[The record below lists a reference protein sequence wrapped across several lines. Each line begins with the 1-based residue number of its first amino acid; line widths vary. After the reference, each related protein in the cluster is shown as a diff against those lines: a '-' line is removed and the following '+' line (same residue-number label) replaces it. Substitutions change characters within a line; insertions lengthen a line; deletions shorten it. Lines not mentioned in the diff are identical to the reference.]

1 MKLVQKRSRKT
12 GLPPGTLVH
21 IGEKKTDKVTI
32 TAFNYAGT
40 RCDERQDLSLDV
52 LAPPTDESVTWVDV
66 GGVHMMDILES
77 FGKQFQLHPL
87 LLEDI
92 ANTDQRPKLDDYE
105 TCLFLVMKMLSVT
118 DRQDIVVEQ
127 VSFVLGRN
135 FVLSFQ
141 ENGTDVFSP
150 VRDRLRGN
158 KGRLRQSGA
167 DSLLYA
173 LIDAIVDQYF
183 AVLEVLGEKIE
194 ALQDLVVSDPKPE
207 TLRQVHALKRQLL
220 FLRRAVWPLREATN
234 NLSRSECPFLQEST
248 KVFFRDVYDHV
259 VQIVDTIETLRE
271 MVSASLDIYL
281 SSISYR
287 LNAVMKVLTIITTI
301 FMPLTF
307 IVGIYGMNFEHM
319 PELKW
324 DWGYPLVL
332 GVMVAIAIAMLGF
345 SNARSG
351 SNSLVRI
358 IHEGFYCNCEYAAT
372 TIPATRCW
380 SHGRDEGL
388 SEVIVSLTWSLV
400 NGPIFRQSAPQHHIK
415 GGSDEETTVSHRHD
429 GRAGVWRDSCGSP
442 W

>member
-32 TAFNYAGT
+32 TAFNYAGV
-40 RCDERQDLSLDV
+40 RCDEYQVPSLNE
-52 LAPPTDESVTWVDV
+52 LAPPTDESVTWVNV
-66 GGVHMMDILES
+66 SGVHKMDILES
-77 FGKQFQLHPL
+77 CGKQFQLHSL

-105 TCLFLVMKMLSVT
+105 TCLFLVLKMLSVT

-127 VSFVLGRN
+127 VSLVFGRN

-141 ENGTDVFSP
+141 ENGTDVFTP
-150 VRDRLRGN
+150 VRDRLRGG

-167 DSLLYA
+167 DYLFYA
-173 LIDAIVDQYF
+173 LVDAIVDQYF
-183 AVLEVLGEKIE
+183 AVVEVLGEKIE
-194 ALQDLVVSDPKPE
+194 ELQDLVVSDPQPE
-207 TLRQVHALKRQLL
+207 TLRRIHSLKRQLL
-220 FLRRAVWPLREATN
+220 FLRRAVWPLREVTN
-234 NLSRSECPFLQEST
+234 SLSRSECPFLQEST

-324 DWGYPLVL
+324 EWGYPLII
-332 GVMVAIAIAMLGF
+332 GVMVMIAIAMLGF
-345 SNARSG
+345 FIRKKW
-351 SNSLVRI
+351 I
-358 IHEGFYCNCEYAAT
+358 
-372 TIPATRCW
+372 
-380 SHGRDEGL
+380 
-388 SEVIVSLTWSLV
+388 
-400 NGPIFRQSAPQHHIK
+400 
-415 GGSDEETTVSHRHD
+415 
-429 GRAGVWRDSCGSP
+429 
-442 W
+442 

>member
-21 IGEKKTDKVTI
+21 IGEKKPAKVTI
-32 TAFNYAGT
+32 TAFNYAGA
-40 RCDERQDLSLDV
+40 RCDERQDLSLEG

-66 GGVHMMDILES
+66 GGVHRMDILES
-77 FGKQFQLHPL
+77 FGKQFQLHSL

-105 TCLFLVMKMLSVT
+105 TRLFLVMKMLSVT
-118 DRQDIVVEQ
+118 DRQEIVVEQ
-127 VSFVLGRN
+127 VSLVLGPN

-141 ENGTDVFSP
+141 ENGSDAFTP
-150 VRDRLRGN
+150 VRDRLRGG

-167 DSLLYA
+167 DYLLYA

-183 AVLEVLGEKIE
+183 EVLEALGEKIE
-194 ALQDLVVSDPKPE
+194 ALQDLVVSDPNPE
-207 TLRQVHALKRQLL
+207 TLHKIHGLKRQLL
-220 FLRRAVWPLREATN
+220 FLRRAVWPLREAAN
-234 NLSRSECPFLQEST
+234 SLSRSECPFLQEST
-248 KVFFRDVYDHV
+248 KIFFRDVYDHV

-271 MVSASLDIYL
+271 MVSTSLDIYL

-324 DWGYPLVL
+324 EWGYPLVL
-332 GVMVAIAIAMLGF
+332 GLMVAIVIAMLGF
-345 SNARSG
+345 
-351 SNSLVRI
+351 
-358 IHEGFYCNCEYAAT
+358 F
-372 TIPATRCW
+372 
-380 SHGRDEGL
+380 
-388 SEVIVSLTWSLV
+388 
-400 NGPIFRQSAPQHHIK
+400 K
-415 GGSDEETTVSHRHD
+415 GKK
-429 GRAGVWRDSCGSP
+429 WI
-442 W
+442 

>member
-32 TAFNYAGT
+32 AAFNYDGT
-40 RCDERQDLSLDV
+40 RCDERRDLSLAV
-52 LAPPTDESVTWVDV
+52 LAPPTDGSVTWVDV
-66 GGVHMMDILES
+66 GGVHNMDILES

-92 ANTDQRPKLDDYE
+92 ANTDQRPKLDDYDSY
-105 TCLFLVMKMLSVT
+105 LFLVMKMLSVT

-127 VSFVLGRN
+127 VSLVLGRN

-141 ENGTDVFSP
+141 ENGADVFTP
-150 VRDRLRGN
+150 VRDRLRGG

-167 DSLLYA
+167 DYLLYA

-183 AVLEVLGEKIE
+183 TVVELLGEKIE

-207 TLRQVHALKRQLL
+207 TLHQIHALKRQLL

-234 NLSRSECPFLQEST
+234 NLSRSECPLLQEST

-324 DWGYPLVL
+324 EWGYPLVL
-332 GVMVAIAIAMLGF
+332 GMMAAIAIAMLGF
-345 SNARSG
+345 FIRKKW
-351 SNSLVRI
+351 I
-358 IHEGFYCNCEYAAT
+358 
-372 TIPATRCW
+372 
-380 SHGRDEGL
+380 
-388 SEVIVSLTWSLV
+388 
-400 NGPIFRQSAPQHHIK
+400 
-415 GGSDEETTVSHRHD
+415 
-429 GRAGVWRDSCGSP
+429 
-442 W
+442 

>member
-32 TAFNYAGT
+32 RAFNYAGT
-40 RCDERQDLSLDV
+40 RCDERRDPSLDE

-66 GGVHMMDILES
+66 GGVHKMDILES

-118 DRQDIVVEQ
+118 DRQDTVVEQ
-127 VSFVLGRN
+127 VSLVLGRN

-141 ENGTDVFSP
+141 ENGTDVFTP
-150 VRDRLRGN
+150 VRDHLRGG

-167 DSLLYA
+167 DYLLYA
-173 LIDAIVDQYF
+173 LVDAIVDQYF

-194 ALQDLVVSDPKPE
+194 VLQDLVVSDPKPE
-207 TLRQVHALKRQLL
+207 TLRQIHALKRQLL

-324 DWGYPLVL
+324 EWGYPLVL
-332 GVMVAIAIAMLGF
+332 GVMVVIAIAMLGF
-345 SNARSG
+345 FMRKKW
-351 SNSLVRI
+351 I
-358 IHEGFYCNCEYAAT
+358 
-372 TIPATRCW
+372 
-380 SHGRDEGL
+380 
-388 SEVIVSLTWSLV
+388 
-400 NGPIFRQSAPQHHIK
+400 
-415 GGSDEETTVSHRHD
+415 
-429 GRAGVWRDSCGSP
+429 
-442 W
+442 

>member
-32 TAFNYAGT
+32 TTFNYAGT
-40 RCDERQDLSLDV
+40 RCDERQDPSLDV

-66 GGVHMMDILES
+66 GGVHKMDILES

-118 DRQDIVVEQ
+118 DRQDIIVEQ
-127 VSFVLGRN
+127 VSLILGRH

-141 ENGTDVFSP
+141 ENGIDVFTP
-150 VRDRLRGN
+150 VRDRLRGG

-167 DSLLYA
+167 DYLLYA
-173 LIDAIVDQYF
+173 LVDAIVDQYF
-183 AVLEVLGEKIE
+183 AVVEVLGEKIE
-194 ALQDLVVSDPKPE
+194 ALQDLVVSDPKPD
-207 TLRQVHALKRQLL
+207 TLRQIHALKRQLL

-234 NLSRSECPFLQEST
+234 NLSRSECPFLQVST

-324 DWGYPLVL
+324 EWGYPLVL
-332 GVMVAIAIAMLGF
+332 GLMVAIAIAMLGF
-345 SNARSG
+345 FKRKKW
-351 SNSLVRI
+351 I
-358 IHEGFYCNCEYAAT
+358 
-372 TIPATRCW
+372 
-380 SHGRDEGL
+380 
-388 SEVIVSLTWSLV
+388 
-400 NGPIFRQSAPQHHIK
+400 
-415 GGSDEETTVSHRHD
+415 
-429 GRAGVWRDSCGSP
+429 
-442 W
+442 

>member
-32 TAFNYAGT
+32 TVFNYAGS
-40 RCDERQDLSLDV
+40 RCDEHQDVLLDT
-52 LAPPTDESVTWVDV
+52 LAPPTDESVTWVNI
-66 GGVHMMDILES
+66 GGIHRMEVLES
-77 FGKQFQLHPL
+77 LGKQFQLHPL

-105 TCLFLVMKMLSVT
+105 TCLFFVLKMLSVNE
-118 DRQDIVVEQ
+118 RQDIVVEQ
-127 VSFVLGRN
+127 VSLVFGRN

-141 ENGTDVFSP
+141 ENGSDVFSP

-158 KGRLRQSGA
+158 KGRLRHAGA
-167 DSLLYA
+167 DYLLYA
-173 LIDAIVDQYF
+173 LVDSIVDQYF
-183 AVLEVLGEKIE
+183 AVVEVLGEKIE
-194 ALQDLVVSDPKPE
+194 VLQDLVVSDPNPE
-207 TLRQVHALKRQLL
+207 TLRQIHALKGQLL

-234 NLSRSECPFLQEST
+234 NFSRSECPFLQEST

-324 DWGYPLVL
+324 EWGYPMVL
-332 GVMVAIAIAMLGF
+332 GIILVIAIAMLGF
-345 SNARSG
+345 FKRKKW
-351 SNSLVRI
+351 I
-358 IHEGFYCNCEYAAT
+358 
-372 TIPATRCW
+372 
-380 SHGRDEGL
+380 
-388 SEVIVSLTWSLV
+388 
-400 NGPIFRQSAPQHHIK
+400 
-415 GGSDEETTVSHRHD
+415 
-429 GRAGVWRDSCGSP
+429 
-442 W
+442 